1 MAKIRLFLHNR
12 FKDIQ
17 NRGRRRFNTWDYKIN
32 IWEWENVKKS
42 SVKVMGLLVL
52 WLQDFMG
59 EESMDS
65 YKEHLSIGRCLEVL
79 LCN

>member
-1 MAKIRLFLHNR
+1 
-12 FKDIQ
+12 
-17 NRGRRRFNTWDYKIN
+17 
-32 IWEWENVKKS
+32 
-42 SVKVMGLLVL
+42 MGLLVL